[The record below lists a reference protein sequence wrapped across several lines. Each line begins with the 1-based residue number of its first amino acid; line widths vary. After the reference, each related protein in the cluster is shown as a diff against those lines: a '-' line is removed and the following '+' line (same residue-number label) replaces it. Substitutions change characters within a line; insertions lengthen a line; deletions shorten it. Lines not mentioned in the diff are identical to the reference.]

1 MIYVLKLDNFQKPIN
16 EQLAGEAIGFSL
28 VEVLTFYS
36 ISFILL
42 LYKDL

>member
-1 MIYVLKLDNFQKPIN
+1 MIYVSKLDNFQKPIN
-16 EQLAGEAIGFSL
+16 EQLASEAIGFSL